1 MIGDVIENILTV
13 LAGKAI
19 YADLV
24 LVSEWQSEIAVR
36 SKSIETYQNKTR
48 YAVARVLTR
57 EGWGVAATNKLDKE
71 NIEKTMENAY
81 KMSKAAT
88 LPTERKRESPIQLAG
103 TTQIKGVYKH
113 PERIS
118 PENISDE
125 DLVDFLL
132 KLKALQI
139 DTLGPRYGWCE
150 AIITYRKIKK
160 QIITCEGTNVIEEKP
175 LTDIVLYTVARGPY
189 GKLSTA
195 SMIEGGTGGY
205 ELVLGEKIKNEAV
218 KVAERAKTL
227 TQARLLNPIWR
238 GRKLPA
244 VLDGEAAGALIHETV
259 GHMLEADRLIETK
272 HNIHAILGSKIGT
285 EELTVIDNPKLPG
298 GYGSYIV
305 DDEGVI
311 GERKILIEN
320 GVVVNLFHTR
330 WTAAMLGEEP
340 NGSARGLTYIPRSL
354 MSNLYIKPSD
364 WKLKEMV
371 EDVKLGSYL
380 EGLVK
385 AELRE
390 DKIVLEP
397 EISYLIERGEIKV
410 PVKEL
415 KIVGRVKKVLQG
427 IEAIGKNV
435 IFKPSLEKGNPVYS
449 GAPYIKINNIH
460 ILN

>member
-1 MIGDVIENILTV
+1 MIGDVIENILTI
-13 LAGKAI
+13 LASKVI

-36 SKSIETYQNKTR
+36 SKSIETYQNKTK
-48 YAVARVLTR
+48 YAVSRVLSR
-57 EGWGVAATNKLDKE
+57 EGWGIATTNKLDKE
-71 NIEKTMENAY
+71 NIEKTIEKAY
-81 KMSKAAT
+81 KMSKAAI
-88 LPTERKRESPIQLAG
+88 LPIETKREVPIQLAG
-103 TTQIKGVYKH
+103 TTQIRGEYKH
-113 PERIS
+113 SERIS

-125 DLVDFLL
+125 ELVDFLL

-160 QIITCEGTNVIEEKP
+160 QIITCEGTNVIEEMP
-175 LTDIVLYTVARGPY
+175 LTDIVLYTVARGLY

-205 ELVLGEKIKNEAV
+205 ELVLGERIKREAIRI
-218 KVAERAKTL
+218 AERAKTL

-272 HNIHAILGSKIGT
+272 HNIHAMLGSKIGT
-285 EELTVIDNPKLPG
+285 EELTVIDNPKIPG

-311 GERKILIEN
+311 GERKIMIEN
-320 GVVVNLFHTR
+320 GIVVNLFHTR
-330 WTAAMLGEEP
+330 WTAAMLGEDP
-340 NGSARGLTYIPRSL
+340 NGSARGLTYVPRSL
-354 MSNLYIKPSD
+354 MSNLFVKPSD
-364 WKLKEMV
+364 WKFKEML
-371 EDVKLGSYL
+371 EDIKLGFYL

-390 DKIVLEP
+390 DKILLEP
-397 EISYLIERGEIKV
+397 EVAYLIEQGEIKV

-427 IEAIGKNV
+427 IEGIGKNL
-435 IFKPSLEKGNPVYS
+435 IFKPGLEKGNPIS
-449 GAPYIKINNIH
+449 NGAPHIKINNIH

>member
-1 MIGDVIENILTV
+1 MIGDTGENILTS
-13 LAGKAI
+13 LASRVI

-24 LVSEWQSEIAVR
+24 LVSEWQSEVAVR
-36 SKSIETYQNKTR
+36 SKSIETHQNKSK
-48 YAVARVLTR
+48 YVVAKVLSR
-57 EGWGVAATNKLDKE
+57 EGWGAATTNKLDKE
-71 NIEKTMENAY
+71 NIKKTIEKAY
-81 KMSKAAT
+81 KISKAAT
-88 LPTERKRESPIQLAG
+88 LPTERKQESPIQLAG
-103 TTQIKGVYKH
+103 TKQIRGVYKH
-113 PERIS
+113 PESIT
-118 PENISDE
+118 PENISE
-125 DLVDFLL
+125 EELVDLLL

-205 ELVLGEKIKNEAV
+205 ELVLGEKIKEEAV
-218 KVAERAKTL
+218 KTAERARTL
-227 TQARLLNPIWR
+227 TQAHLLNPIWR
-238 GRKLPA
+238 GRKMPA
-244 VLDGEAAGALIHETV
+244 VLDEEAAGALIHETI

-272 HNIHAILGSKIGT
+272 HNINMILGSKIGI
-285 EELTVIDNPKLPG
+285 EELTVIDNPKIPG

-305 DDEGVI
+305 DDEGVA
-311 GERKILIEN
+311 GERKIMVEN
-320 GVVVNLFHTR
+320 GIVVNLFHTR

-354 MSNLYIKPSD
+354 MSNLYVKPSD
-364 WKLKEMV
+364 WKFKEMI
-371 EDVKLGSYL
+371 EDIKLGFYL

-385 AELRE
+385 AELRGDE
-390 DKIVLEP
+390 IFLEP
-397 EISYLIERGEIKV
+397 EVAYLIERGEIKV

-427 IEAIGKNV
+427 IEGIGKNV
-435 IFKPSLEKGNPVYS
+435 IFKPGLEKGNPICN
-449 GAPYIKINNIH
+449 GAPCMKINNIH